1 MLRFALPAL
10 AGLLLSAAGAFAD
23 ETAKP
28 APADLGELKDAV
40 AAARKRGDN
49 VDAVAAALSALEKAL
64 AKGAAKP
71 PGPDAAPPELA
82 ALRGAVEAAMRKGEN
97 LDAISKE
104 LARVEKALTGK
115 EFERPKAPDPVV
127 EPEPVPQPV
136 PPFRPGMRRPGGF
149 GRPDFGNRIVIGGA
163 GGNFKMT
170 AITISNGNFTIRATR
185 DDVSYTITGEVAA
198 PNAVKITVRDGEK
211 KVEAEDVKK
220 LPQKYRPAV
229 EELLKMVRK

>member
-1 MLRFALPAL
+1 MLRFALPML
-10 AGLLLSAAGAFAD
+10 AGILLSAPGAFA
-23 ETAKP
+23 EEKAKA
-28 APADLGELKDAV
+28 APANLDELKYAV
-40 AAARKRGDN
+40 AAAQKRGAN
-49 VDAVAAALSALEKAL
+49 VDAVAAALSALEKAPP
-64 AKGAAKP
+64 KAAAR
-71 PGPDAAPPELA
+71 PGEAPPELA
-82 ALRGAVEAAMRKGEN
+82 ALREAVEAALKKGEN
-97 LDAISKE
+97 VDAISKE
-104 LARVEKALTGK
+104 LGRVEKALGGK
-115 EFERPKAPDPVV
+115 EYERPKPPEPVV

-185 DDVSYTITGEVAA
+185 DEVSYTITGEVGA
-198 PNAVKITVRDGEK
+198 PAAVKIVVRDGEK

-220 LPQKYRPAV
+220 LPEKYRPAV